1 MLCTIQIPTQARRKI
16 TMTNNNDTR
25 TNYDTVQTRETS
37 SSNMYN
43 NTGNDDDGRSSDRR
57 RAGTTQTPRL
67 TTSTYIFAACAAL
80 NSCNLGYDIGVSTNA
95 GGIIQRD
102 LGLTD
107 VQRELFIGSLNFW
120 SIFGSLGSFWI
131 SDCYGRRKS
140 FQVAAMLFIVG
151 CSIMAAAQSY
161 AVLMLGR
168 FFLGIGVGFGLAI
181 DPLYI
186 SEITPASHRGEIV
199 TWSEIAI
206 NVGVV
211 LGFCSGIIFYDVD
224 DSLEWRLMFLMGCIL
239 PLIVILVSQYIMPE
253 SPRWLVSKNRT
264 EEAKV
269 ILRNI
274 YPNNQHQQIETV
286 IRDIQEALQRERL
299 AENTMGWT
307 MLLCPTPAIR
317 RMLLVGIGMA
327 ISQQAVGIDAIQ
339 YYLIEII
346 ASAGMESDKAQ
357 LGVLIILGVLKLMFV
372 VIASKVVDKRGRK
385 PLLLLS
391 LAGMCG
397 ACIMI
402 SFSFLGNED
411 ENNASTRSA
420 FTILG
425 LSLYLSFFSIG
436 MGPIAWLVPSE
447 IFATSIRAK
456 AMSVAVFSNRI
467 VATVMASTFL
477 STANAIGWGAFF
489 LVLAAIAVV
498 VAIFVY
504 FVLPE
509 TKGRSLED
517 MSIFF
522 AEITNDTSI
531 LEAEKQIIESRSG
544 DFECNNNIN
553 IRRRSNV
560 VEMKD
565 LQQQITISSGELT

>member
-1 MLCTIQIPTQARRKI
+1 
-16 TMTNNNDTR
+16 MTNNNDTR

-120 SIFGSLGSFWI
+120 SIFGSLGSFWV

-517 MSIFF
+517 MSMFF

-565 LQQQITISSGELT
+565 LQQQITVSTGELT

>member
-1 MLCTIQIPTQARRKI
+1 MHFDSIV
-16 TMTNNNDTR
+16 D
-25 TNYDTVQTRETS
+25 
-37 SSNMYN
+37 
-43 NTGNDDDGRSSDRR
+43 
-57 RAGTTQTPRL
+57 
-67 TTSTYIFAACAAL
+67 
-80 NSCNLGYDIGVSTNA
+80 VS
-95 GGIIQRD
+95 
-102 LGLTD
+102 
-107 VQRELFIGSLNFW
+107 
-120 SIFGSLGSFWI
+120 
-131 SDCYGRRKS
+131 
-140 FQVAAMLFIVG
+140 
-151 CSIMAAAQSY
+151 
-161 AVLMLGR
+161 

-253 SPRWLVSKNRT
+253 SPRWLVSKDRT

-286 IRDIQEALQRERL
+286 IRDIQEALQREQL

-391 LAGMCG
+391 LAGTLLVYSLHFPLASLVVYMCVYIIYS
-397 ACIMI
+397 AKY
-402 SFSFLGNED
+402 STFS
-411 ENNASTRSA
+411 
-420 FTILG
+420 IP
-425 LSLYLSFFSIG
+425 SFFLTFHYYYSIN
-436 MGPIAWLVPSE
+436 P
-447 IFATSIRAK
+447 
-456 AMSVAVFSNRI
+456 
-467 VATVMASTFL
+467 
-477 STANAIGWGAFF
+477 
-489 LVLAAIAVV
+489 
-498 VAIFVY
+498 
-504 FVLPE
+504 
-509 TKGRSLED
+509 
-517 MSIFF
+517 
-522 AEITNDTSI
+522 
-531 LEAEKQIIESRSG
+531 
-544 DFECNNNIN
+544 
-553 IRRRSNV
+553 
-560 VEMKD
+560 
-565 LQQQITISSGELT
+565 

>member
-1 MLCTIQIPTQARRKI
+1 MHFDSIV
-16 TMTNNNDTR
+16 D
-25 TNYDTVQTRETS
+25 
-37 SSNMYN
+37 
-43 NTGNDDDGRSSDRR
+43 
-57 RAGTTQTPRL
+57 
-67 TTSTYIFAACAAL
+67 
-80 NSCNLGYDIGVSTNA
+80 VS
-95 GGIIQRD
+95 
-102 LGLTD
+102 
-107 VQRELFIGSLNFW
+107 
-120 SIFGSLGSFWI
+120 
-131 SDCYGRRKS
+131 
-140 FQVAAMLFIVG
+140 
-151 CSIMAAAQSY
+151 
-161 AVLMLGR
+161 

-517 MSIFF
+517 MSMFF

-565 LQQQITISSGELT
+565 LQQQITISTGELT

>member
-1 MLCTIQIPTQARRKI
+1 
-16 TMTNNNDTR
+16 MTNNNDTR

-357 LGVLIILGVLKLMFV
+357 LGVLIILGVLKLIFV

-517 MSIFF
+517 MSMFF

-565 LQQQITISSGELT
+565 LQQQITVSTGELT

>member
-1 MLCTIQIPTQARRKI
+1 
-16 TMTNNNDTR
+16 
-25 TNYDTVQTRETS
+25 
-37 SSNMYN
+37 
-43 NTGNDDDGRSSDRR
+43 
-57 RAGTTQTPRL
+57 
-67 TTSTYIFAACAAL
+67 
-80 NSCNLGYDIGVSTNA
+80 
-95 GGIIQRD
+95 
-102 LGLTD
+102 LTD

-517 MSIFF
+517 MSMFF

-565 LQQQITISSGELT
+565 LQQQITISTGELT

>member
-1 MLCTIQIPTQARRKI
+1 M
-16 TMTNNNDTR
+16 
-25 TNYDTVQTRETS
+25 
-37 SSNMYN
+37 
-43 NTGNDDDGRSSDRR
+43 
-57 RAGTTQTPRL
+57 
-67 TTSTYIFAACAAL
+67 
-80 NSCNLGYDIGVSTNA
+80 
-95 GGIIQRD
+95 
-102 LGLTD
+102 
-107 VQRELFIGSLNFW
+107 
-120 SIFGSLGSFWI
+120 
-131 SDCYGRRKS
+131 
-140 FQVAAMLFIVG
+140 
-151 CSIMAAAQSY
+151 
-161 AVLMLGR
+161 
-168 FFLGIGVGFGLAI
+168 GFGLAI

-372 VIASKVVDKRGRK
+372 VIASKVVDNRGRK

-391 LAGMCG
+391 LAGTLLVYSLHFPLAFLVVYMCVYII
-397 ACIMI
+397 C
-402 SFSFLGNED
+402 
-411 ENNASTRSA
+411 SA
-420 FTILG
+420 K
-425 LSLYLSFFSIG
+425 Y
-436 MGPIAWLVPSE
+436 
-447 IFATSIRAK
+447 
-456 AMSVAVFSNRI
+456 
-467 VATVMASTFL
+467 STFF
-477 STANAIGWGAFF
+477 NA
-489 LVLAAIAVV
+489 
-498 VAIFVY
+498 
-504 FVLPE
+504 FVLSHIP
-509 TKGRSLED
+509 LLL
-517 MSIFF
+517 FY
-522 AEITNDTSI
+522 
-531 LEAEKQIIESRSG
+531 
-544 DFECNNNIN
+544 
-553 IRRRSNV
+553 
-560 VEMKD
+560 
-565 LQQQITISSGELT
+565 

>member
-1 MLCTIQIPTQARRKI
+1 MI
-16 TMTNNNDTR
+16 NNNDTR

-43 NTGNDDDGRSSDRR
+43 NTGNDDEGRRSDRS
-57 RAGTTQTPRL
+57 RAGTTHTPRL

-102 LGLTD
+102 LDLTD

-517 MSIFF
+517 MSMFF

-565 LQQQITISSGELT
+565 LQQQITISTGELT